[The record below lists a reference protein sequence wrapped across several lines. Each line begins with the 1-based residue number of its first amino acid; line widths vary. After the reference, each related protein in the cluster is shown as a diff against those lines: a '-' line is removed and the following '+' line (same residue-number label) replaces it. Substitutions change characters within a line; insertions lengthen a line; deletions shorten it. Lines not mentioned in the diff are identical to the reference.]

1 MTSNLSFTGRLGA
14 DPQIQTGA
22 SGLVRAQFRVAV
34 DSGPKDNKKTT
45 WVPVTAFDSLGENVA
60 ASLTKGMMVNVTG
73 RFDSYEKPVMI
84 DGAEVNLTM
93 LTVVANSASP
103 DLRFASAA
111 VTKNEFRGDSNGGAP
126 AQAAAAPAAAAP
138 AAAPAAAAPAAAA
151 PVAAPAAAGSDDF

>member
-34 DSGPKDNKKTT
+34 DHGPKDNKKTT
-45 WVPVTAFDSLGENVA
+45 WVPVTAFDSLGENAA

-93 LTVVANSASP
+93 LTVVANTVGP
-103 DLRFASAA
+103 DLRFASAS
-111 VTKNEFRGDSNGGAP
+111 VTKNEYRGDSNGGGQAQAAP
-126 AQAAAAPAAAAP
+126 AQAAAPAAAAAPVAAAAPAAAAP
-138 AAAPAAAAPAAAA
+138 AAA
-151 PVAAPAAAGSDDF
+151 GSDDF